1 VKRFIAG
8 IDPDVDKAGFALWD
22 RRDKKWVNVAT
33 MHIEDI
39 EAALRNMEDLI
50 VYVEAGWMNS
60 KANYR
65 RGHKSSVS
73 EQIAMRVGMNH
84 CASKIVARMLKK
96 AGREVVEIPP
106 LQKGFF
112 KKDGSWTKIGKDYLR
127 GHSGYDGKIVS
138 GEICDALLIVMH
150 YR

>member
-1 VKRFIAG
+1 MKRFVAAV
-8 IDPDVDKAGFALWD
+8 DPDLDLAGFALYD
-22 RRDKKWVNVAT
+22 RKEKKWVNVALL
-33 MHIEDI
+33 HIEDI
-39 EAALRNMEDLI
+39 VAAVSGMTDLI

-84 CASKIVARMLKK
+84 ASSKIMARMLKK
-96 AGREVVEIPP
+96 SGHEVVEIPP
-106 LQKGFF
+106 LQKGVF
-112 KKDGSWTKIGKDYLR
+112 KKDGVWSKLGKDYLR
-127 GHSGYDGKIVS
+127 EYSGYTGKIVS
-138 GEICDALLIVMH
+138 GETCDSIFIVMH